1 MGDIRRLIGSRKRHV
16 IINLEAAKEMKVRP
30 IDGDLEQLLDE
41 VRDKRDRLQEH
52 LTVYQSLFVHFEPAG
67 KSEYDQVLKDE

>member
-1 MGDIRRLIGSRKRHV
+1 
-16 IINLEAAKEMKVRP
+16 MKVRP

-52 LTVYQSLFVHFEPAG
+52 LTVYQSLFVRFEPAG